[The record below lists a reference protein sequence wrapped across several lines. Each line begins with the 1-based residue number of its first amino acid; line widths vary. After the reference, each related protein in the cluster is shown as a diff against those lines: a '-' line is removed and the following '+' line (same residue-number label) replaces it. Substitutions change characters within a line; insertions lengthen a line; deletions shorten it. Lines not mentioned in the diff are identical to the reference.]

1 MAMKAMTLLV
11 EELHD
16 GENTMTGRLRR
27 AAHQHAADYDV
38 RHGATQLSKWSEE
51 HVARLADVGKRFD
64 LGLSSTADDGDDGL
78 VQQML
83 EKTSEA
89 LGRRSEPALLLLRD
103 LRELHL
109 CAVGNNV
116 YWEMLAQ
123 AAQALRDSELLALTK
138 ACRPQTVRQMKWTET
153 LIKELSP
160 QALTSV

>member
-1 MAMKAMTLLV
+1 MAMKAMALLL

-51 HVARLADVGKRFD
+51 HLARLAEVGKRFD

-78 VQQML
+78 MQQML
-83 EKTSEA
+83 EKTAEA
-89 LGRRSEPALLLLRD
+89 VGHRPEPALLLLRN

-123 AAQALRDSELLALTK
+123 GAQALRDRELLDLAK
-138 ACRPQTVRQMKWTET
+138 ECGSQTVRQMQWTET